1 MIFRTVYKCIDDN
14 NNVRCIK
21 RIKLINT
28 SNVATNAHFE
38 LIQHEIYL
46 LQNLMHPRI
55 ISLHDYFYSKD
66 CKYIHIVM
74 EHAIHGPLSKLITDR
89 HIENS
94 YFDETVSAKNRI
106 DQMLITEYLIE
117 ISIFFK
123 IENKTI
129 LD

>member
-1 MIFRTVYKCIDDN
+1 M
-14 NNVRCIK
+14 
-21 RIKLINT
+21 
-28 SNVATNAHFE
+28 
-38 LIQHEIYL
+38 IQHEIYL

-117 ISIFFK
+117 NFIFFLK
-123 IENKTI
+123 
-129 LD
+129 

>member
-1 MIFRTVYKCIDDN
+1 M
-14 NNVRCIK
+14 
-21 RIKLINT
+21 
-28 SNVATNAHFE
+28 
-38 LIQHEIYL
+38 IQHEIYL

-74 EHAIHGPLSKLITDR
+74 EHAVHGPLSKLITDR

-94 YFDETVSAKNRI
+94 YFDETVSAQKFFS
-106 DQMLITEYLIE
+106 ITEYLIE
-117 ISIFFK
+117 IFNFFQ

>member
-1 MIFRTVYKCIDDN
+1 M
-14 NNVRCIK
+14 
-21 RIKLINT
+21 
-28 SNVATNAHFE
+28 
-38 LIQHEIYL
+38 IQHEIYL

-117 ISIFFK
+117 ISNFFK
-123 IENKTI
+123 
-129 LD
+129 